1 MHKNEVEVA
10 KNRAAS
16 SPEKWNY
23 HLTLIHNTWEI
34 IFHNYEVQLCVAH
47 NRRRISARRYKGV
60 AQITSRRARKGW
72 TIRFNPDHHYSNAF
86 YKDLDALQLKDGKN
100 KLILNRDDAAG
111 YRLGTTYTHKQYK
124 NVSLINQPELTTR
137 TDYVNK
143 YKSVLQTSMHLIMA
157 TDNTSQKVLGVVK
170 PHHLFPKNPAQHMAD
185 LLMMSEMEEFKDDL
199 RKPIDCIRVDGA
211 TDEGPSHLEVQFLW
225 TEWNLVMEKYCT
237 LVTARYAGGSYLN
250 KVEQINGCL
259 TRAHC
264 NMFIPSTIHG
274 CNFGNDGLDEARLER
289 NLRTATEVYIN
300 RCDGAPA
307 GQSEIKL
314 VEGNRGDKARE
325 MQERRPSLLTFL
337 KGSKTAK
344 EQLKREKPDL
354 FEHFSQIY
362 GTCATGTCSK
372 DSLHPMYFSCY
383 HVTRHVVLIR
393 SVQKEGKICIGLTV
407 AQRYHSFH
415 FQFLILA
422 NHGVDLVQLVREI
435 AVDIIFTFP
444 TILEDHLVNLRMMSL
459 RRHSRLSVNIAR
471 LEERI
476 DILYCNS
483 ISFKCLISMLF
494 IMLFIPDV
502 TKQTMLS
509 LNKPQRC

>member
-100 KLILNRDDAAG
+100 KLILNCDDAAG

-124 NVSLINQPELTTR
+124 NVSLINQPELTTH

-274 CNFGNDGLDEARLER
+274 CNFGNDGLDEAMLER

-325 MQERRPSLLTFL
+325 MQDRRPSLLTFL

-354 FEHFSQIY
+354 FEHFSQIWDMMMRNRHMQQGLPPSY
-362 GTCATGTCSK
+362 VFQLLPCYEACCPHPICTKGRE
-372 DSLHPMYFSCY
+372 DLHWFDGGP
-383 HVTRHVVLIR
+383 
-393 SVQKEGKICIGLTV
+393 K
-407 AQRYHSFH
+407 
-415 FQFLILA
+415 
-422 NHGVDLVQLVREI
+422 
-435 AVDIIFTFP
+435 
-444 TILEDHLVNLRMMSL
+444 
-459 RRHSRLSVNIAR
+459 
-471 LEERI
+471 
-476 DILYCNS
+476 
-483 ISFKCLISMLF
+483 ISF
-494 IMLFIPDV
+494 IPLPVPDPGQPWGGPCSTCEGNCSGHYLHFPNNIGGSPCQPPHDV
-502 TKQTMLS
+502 FEEAFKTF
-509 LNKPQRC
+509 C